1 MPSALFG
8 FHPIGHFSFLECP
21 KFPWSHS
28 LPRCYFPCLKFFLHS
43 TLVYLGSTYGP
54 QRNGASGKP
63 SLTPRFCGEGRGPS
77 IGSQRICLSC
87 IIRVVSVKA
96 GTLCL
101 LLSAFYSLKLITR
114 SEEHTSELQS
124 PTNLVCRLLLEKK
137 KKLSRKRVKNE
148 RHTSELSWR
157 MK

>member
-1 MPSALFG
+1 MARFILTHGQQKLSIVMLD
-8 FHPIGHFSFLECP
+8 
-21 KFPWSHS
+21 
-28 LPRCYFPCLKFFLHS
+28 

-77 IGSQRICLSC
+77 RGSQRICLSC

-101 LLSAFYSLKLITR
+101 LLSAFYSLKLIT
-114 SEEHTSELQS
+114 
-124 PTNLVCRLLLEKK
+124 CLLAHRRC
-137 KKLSRKRVKNE
+137 SVF
-148 RHTSELSWR
+148 T
-157 MK
+157 